1 MSDGHRWQ
9 NAGVESAYQILLNVL
24 DDADESV
31 HVNELA
37 ERLVKRGETLM
48 DAERYEDAV
57 ERERISLHHNVLPR
71 LAKSGVI
78 EYDPESNI
86 VSPKNVRIQNIDWL
100 KEDSIAE
107 ALSSLRNGGPA
118 DTDAIGVL
126 HGRQAVIEHGRSLAD
141 EAEDELFCLYVS
153 TDLLEDECLHH
164 AADALARGVEMCM
177 GSRNEVVRD
186 LTRRHLPEATIWEP
200 QRGLLNA
207 PVGYPKVGRLVLAD
221 RRKVMLAIL
230 EEPAPD
236 GEHPQETAMVGE
248 GEENPLVVLV
258 RELLGP
264 RLDHLD
270 YQSTDFQSQLH
281 S

>member
-1 MSDGHRWQ
+1 M
-9 NAGVESAYQILLNVL
+9 ESEYRILLNVL
-24 DDADESV
+24 DDADKSV

-37 ERLVKRGETLM
+37 ERLVKQGETLM
-48 DAERYEDAV
+48 DVERYEDAV
-57 ERERISLHHNVLPR
+57 ERELISLHHNVLPR

-78 EYDPESNI
+78 EYDQASNT
-86 VSPKNVRIQNIDWL
+86 VSPTNVRSQNRDRL
-100 KEDSIAE
+100 EEDSIAE

-118 DTDAIGVL
+118 DTDTIDVL
-126 HGRQAVIEHGRSLAD
+126 HGRQAVIEYGRALAD
-141 EAEDELFCLYVS
+141 EAEDELFCMYVS
-153 TDLLEDECLHH
+153 TDLLEDECLCH
-164 AADALARGVEMCM
+164 AEDAIDRGVDMYM
-177 GSRNEVVRD
+177 GSRNEDVRD
-186 LTRRHLPEATIWEP
+186 LTRHHLPEATLWEP
-200 QRGLLNA
+200 QRGWLNA
-207 PVGYPKVGRLVLAD
+207 PVGYPKIGRLVLVD

-270 YQSTDFQSQLH
+270 YQSADFQSQLH